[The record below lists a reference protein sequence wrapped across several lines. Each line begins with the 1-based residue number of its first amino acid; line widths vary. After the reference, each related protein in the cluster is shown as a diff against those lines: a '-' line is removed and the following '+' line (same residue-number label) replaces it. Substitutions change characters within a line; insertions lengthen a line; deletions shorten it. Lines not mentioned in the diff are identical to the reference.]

1 MESSELSR
9 ETKRCLKGVL
19 TYLWIVQQ
27 SKYSRPACG
36 LVFRAF
42 ASGDNFKKMALKPLE
57 NLISTHAIE
66 GKSNKNQVTKII
78 GYLKSLIQETHTV
91 FHEKLLENE
100 IGQKVINPLIKMT
113 GWSLKDENEAKNL
126 LGLLAEE
133 SGEKTLDESSS
144 KLWNAVKIGGAVAA
158 GAGIIFEIH
167 NYLKKNKTGEQ
178 K

>member
-27 SKYSRPACG
+27 SKYSRPVGG
-36 LVFRAF
+36 LIFRTF
-42 ASGDNFKKMALKPLE
+42 SSGDNFKKMALKPLE
-57 NLISTHAIE
+57 DLISHHSIK
-66 GKSNKNQVTKII
+66 GKSNKNYAAEMIV
-78 GYLKSLIQETHTV
+78 YLKSLIQETHIV

-100 IGQKVINPLIKMT
+100 MGQKVINPLIRMT

-133 SGEKTLDESSS
+133 SGGKTLDESSS
-144 KLWNAVKIGGAVAA
+144 KLWNAIKIGGAVAA

>member
-1 MESSELSR
+1 MESSKLSR
-9 ETKRCLKGVL
+9 ETKQCLKGVL

-57 NLISTHAIE
+57 DLISTHAIE
-66 GKSNKNQVTKII
+66 DKSNKNQTAEII

-100 IGQKVINPLIKMT
+100 MEQKVIEPLIKMS
-113 GWSLKDENEAKNL
+113 GWNLKDKNKAKNL

-133 SGEKTLDESSS
+133 SGGKTLDESSS
-144 KLWNAVKIGGAVAA
+144 KLWNAIKIGGAVAA

>member
-1 MESSELSR
+1 MESSELSQ
-9 ETKRCLKGVL
+9 EAKRCLKGVL

-57 NLISTHAIE
+57 DLISTHAIE
-66 GKSNKNQVTKII
+66 DKSNKNQTAEII

-91 FHEKLLENE
+91 FHERLLESEMENK
-100 IGQKVINPLIKMT
+100 IINPLIKMS
-113 GWSLKDENEAKNL
+113 GWNLKDENEAKSL
-126 LGLLAEE
+126 LDLLIEE
-133 SGEKTLDESSS
+133 SGGKTLGESSS